1 MDQGINASF
10 STQVQLGLQLSE
22 PWFIYGDLSARKGY
36 GAPRARGQ
44 GKRKPSDHSE
54 TLSMH
59 ALGKERGGAGTGPP
73 ERAEA
78 GTGPSETSPRAC
90 SWEPGSLDS
99 TQAGA
104 PGPWAHPLK
113 STSSQEFPK
122 VSVIRFNDKGQG
134 FSYPVSGRPRVWTQY
149 CPGAHRLSL
158 SSARH
163 QASL

>member
-1 MDQGINASF
+1 MDQGINATF

-78 GTGPSETSPRAC
+78 GTGPSRPPQGRAAGSRGVWIQPRQVLQ
-90 SWEPGSLDS
+90 G
-99 TQAGA
+99 
-104 PGPWAHPLK
+104 PGPTL
-113 STSSQEFPK
+113 
-122 VSVIRFNDKGQG
+122 
-134 FSYPVSGRPRVWTQY
+134 
-149 CPGAHRLSL
+149 
-158 SSARH
+158 
-163 QASL
+163 